1 MNHSSIIIDT
11 DKCFEIDPVTR
22 TIKNQSATKI
32 SVIQY
37 DHNSERF
44 SFVLPRMIE
53 GHDMMECN
61 RVEVH
66 YINNGKPGLY
76 EVDDLA
82 VCEDDATKIRC
93 SWLLSQNATKEV
105 GALTFLLRFACVAED
120 GTVEYAWNTAIFKGI
135 AVAEGM
141 NNSEAIVEQYAD
153 VLEQWKQELENSSG
167 GGGSGERDMVIITEV
182 DLENMSIRKTSSYT
196 YKDIDEAYAL
206 GKQIKLYGR
215 IIDTNG
221 QTIFMDL
228 QTYDPQFQEFCFS
241 TVYGSVS
248 VCVYIR
254 SDDTICFTLSPFVY
268 EENLTKAI
276 GDIEAALDNIITK
289 YGLGGDSV

>member
-1 MNHSSIIIDT
+1 MNHSSIINDT

-22 TIKNQSATKI
+22 TIKNQSITKI

-44 SFVLPRMIE
+44 SFVLPRTIE
-53 GHDMMECN
+53 GHDMTECN
-61 RVEVH
+61 RVEIH

-76 EVDDLA
+76 EVDDLV
-82 VCEDDATKIRC
+82 VCEGDETKIYC

-105 GALTFLLRFACVAED
+105 GALTFLLRFACVTED

-206 GKQIKLYGR
+206 GKRIKLYGR

-228 QTYDPQFQEFCFS
+228 QMYDPQLQEFCFS
-241 TVYGSVS
+241 TVCDSISVR
-248 VCVYIR
+248 VYIR
-254 SDDTICFTLSPFVY
+254 SDDVIWFTLSPFVY
-268 EENLTKAI
+268 EESLTQTI
-276 GDIEAALDNIITK
+276 GDIETALDNIITK